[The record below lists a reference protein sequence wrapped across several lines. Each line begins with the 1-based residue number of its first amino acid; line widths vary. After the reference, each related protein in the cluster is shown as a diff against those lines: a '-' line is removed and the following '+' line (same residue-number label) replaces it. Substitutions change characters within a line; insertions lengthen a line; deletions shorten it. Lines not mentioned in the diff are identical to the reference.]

1 MTVNADTPRKKP
13 AARKRPAAARSTATV
28 PTAPAEKAPPKASPK
43 RPVKESPV
51 KGPIATE
58 PAAPAKA
65 SLKAAAKAAPKP
77 TPAKPKKPKLVR
89 DGFTMPKDEY
99 ARIDELKLRSAK
111 LGRPAKKSELIR
123 AGLASLYTANDAA
136 LLAAL
141 KAVPTLKTGRPKS
154 DATA

>member
-1 MTVNADTPRKKP
+1 MTVNADSPIRKP
-13 AARKRPAAARSTATV
+13 AARKRPATARTPAAV
-28 PTAPAEKAPPKASPK
+28 PTVPAEKTPPKASPK
-43 RPVKESPV
+43 RPVKTPV
-51 KGPIATE
+51 ATE
-58 PAAPAKA
+58 PATAA
-65 SLKAAAKAAPKP
+65 KAAAKAAPKA

-123 AGLASLYTANDAA
+123 AGLAWLYTASDAA